1 MQRHGKQSHGDNHH
15 SEIAFCLKGGQTDF
29 EVFDGERQAQ
39 MQPQSWFCHAVL
51 CERALRQDL
60 LGIEQCFHLD
70 VPCHGYGVSKSQ
82 DFQAYCL
89 GGHDSCGE
97 RFRPSSTG
105 GLEHIPLQDD
115 VADNSRFY
123 SQTSGLH
130 CIPRRTRT
138 EGYTYSHPYTNR
150 KEISREAV
158 RLACVQ
164 MVPVGVQEV
173 YDLTVGESSH
183 YISYGGIISKNC
195 GFDELTQFT
204 ETQYRFMFSRLRRL
218 TGATVPIRMRGASN
232 PGDTGHEW
240 AKKRFVKPG
249 RKGVPFIPAR
259 IRDNPHLDFAD
270 YVQSLNELD
279 PITRRQM
286 LAGDW
291 DAFEGG
297 RFRKEWF
304 GEFRI
309 EYDERRKIYWYILGN
324 GEHIECQQCW
334 NFCTV
339 DPASRA
345 EEINDYTVISTFAVT
360 PRKDILWLDAVRERI
375 ALDKIC
381 HRIAEVCQDWE
392 PAWVGI
398 EDVGFQLGI
407 LNEAR
412 RHPNIPAVRGLK
424 PKGTGKL
431 ARATPAI
438 NRAEQGQIWI
448 PAQMRMDNGDEAFPW
463 IEDCIGELVQFTG
476 DDEVDAHDDVV
487 DTLSYAIQELDC
499 LGLAAPIVV
508 NPENYED
515 TQRDKPNS
523 IFSRR

>member
-1 MQRHGKQSHGDNHH
+1 VIDNPWIPH
-15 SEIAFCLKGGQTDF
+15 LPTP
-29 EVFDGERQAQ
+29 RQA
-39 MQPQSWFCHAVL
+39 
-51 CERALRQDL
+51 
-60 LGIEQCFHLD
+60 
-70 VPCHGYGVSKSQ
+70 
-82 DFQAYCL
+82 
-89 GGHDSCGE
+89 
-97 RFRPSSTG
+97 RFLT
-105 GLEHIPLQDD
+105 IP
-115 VADNSRFY
+115 
-123 SQTSGLH
+123 
-130 CIPRRTRT
+130 
-138 EGYTYSHPYTNR
+138 
-150 KEISREAV
+150 SREAF
-158 RLACVQ
+158 
-164 MVPVGVQEV
+164 
-173 YDLTVGESSH
+173 
-183 YISYGGIISKNC
+183 YGGAAGGGKSDALLMAALQYVTVPGYSAIIFRKTYADLSLPGALMDRAADWLQGKAHWSDKTKTWTFPSGATVSFGYMEHEKDKFRYKGAEYQFV

-240 AKKRFVKPG
+240 VKKRFVKPG

-291 DAFEGG
+291 DAFAGG
-297 RFRKEWF
+297 RFLKEWF

-309 EYDERRKIYWYILGN
+309 ECDERRKIYWYILGN